1 MIHVKLKSL
10 RITFGKEEFEK
21 WLIQDFILT
30 GELNIKSYANKNL
43 KRLDNISKL
52 INMDA
57 NYRMLE
63 SKYWELFDLSL
74 KDNDKNKYKM
84 EFESIYNDEKRIISN
99 YYSRYKNLENGNEL

>member
-1 MIHVKLKSL
+1 
-10 RITFGKEEFEK
+10 
-21 WLIQDFILT
+21 
-30 GELNIKSYANKNL
+30 
-43 KRLDNISKL
+43 
-52 INMDA
+52 MDA